1 MSILSGIGAIICL
14 VAAVKHEVPAAI
26 QRLIRFVGSLLTLS
40 FLRGQRRSRSSIRTE
55 TAFLTSR
62 SAQARLDPRRA
73 TSSPQ
78 IALHHADPYVR
89 SPWIRTLGEGRLHAT
104 GLCSEGLGV
113 ILDDDECPSHRRASS
128 EMKLITREARTG

>member
-14 VAAVKHEVPAAI
+14 AAAFKHEVPAAI

-89 SPWIRTLGEGRLHAT
+89 GPWIRTLGKAASTPQGYAAKGWGSFSMTTNVPPTAALHQ
-104 GLCSEGLGV
+104 
-113 ILDDDECPSHRRASS
+113 
-128 EMKLITREARTG
+128 K